1 LPLIADQATRAEQ
14 AQRFLS
20 RLGVTAGDDDALS
33 APNNLLIG
41 TVSAPTNEPVFLSV
55 VPLEELLL
63 GAAVS
68 F

>member
-1 LPLIADQATRAEQ
+1 
-14 AQRFLS
+14 
-20 RLGVTAGDDDALS
+20 VDDDALS
-33 APNNLLIG
+33 ARNNLLIG
-41 TVSAPTNEPVFLSV
+41 TVSAATNEPEFLSV